1 MNLPLPPYGRN
12 AVPLSGKQLYVVTAW
27 MASPRSDT
35 MVLPENTDPKGL
47 WWPVNG
53 CDVAVVGK
61 LSKELA
67 LGILQA
73 LHRDQAA
80 SIVLI
85 DPDTGRTSFWPPSLI
100 PRG

>member
-1 MNLPLPPYGRN
+1 
-12 AVPLSGKQLYVVTAW
+12 
-27 MASPRSDT
+27 MATPCSDT
-35 MVLPENTDPKGL
+35 IVLPENTDPKGF
-47 WWPVNG
+47 WWPVKG

-61 LSKELA
+61 RSKELA
-67 LGILQA
+67 LDISPV

-85 DPDTGRTSFWPPSLI
+85 DPDTGRASFWPPSLI

>member
-12 AVPLSGKQLYVVTAW
+12 AVPLSGKQLYVVTEEVVN
-27 MASPRSDT
+27 PRSDT
-35 MVLPENTDPKGL
+35 MVLPEYTDPKGF
-47 WWPVNG
+47 WWPVKG
-53 CDVAVVGK
+53 CDVAVIGK

-67 LGILQA
+67 LSISQA
-73 LHRDQAA
+73 LRRDQAT

-85 DPDTGRTSFWPPSLI
+85 DPDTGRASFWPHSLI